1 MRKRVVW
8 RESSVPKE
16 YKPIRHRKFLCWG
29 TPDGW
34 EVSIPGDYNLYANH
48 YCAQNAIDQYYGDFG
63 QHGTEKRIR
72 NGIKIVGQK
81 EKPKLRWK

>member
-1 MRKRVVW
+1 MISKRVVW

-63 QHGTEKRIR
+63 QHGTEKRIK
-72 NGIKIVGQK
+72 NGIRIVGKKSKQRLK
-81 EKPKLRWK
+81 